1 MNLRL
6 ILWTLCMAYV
16 GFLLAGTKSAP
27 SLNVVIIA
35 AFLGALI
42 GFALG
47 IMFANRAHRK
57 AQLDGGVRRNENRA
71 GLSRRLYPN
80 CAPILRN
87 RLAIRAEGRNRL
99 PVTLV
104 RLENRV

>member
-1 MNLRL
+1 MHLRL
-6 ILWTLCMAYV
+6 IIWPLCIAYV
-16 GFLLAGTKSAP
+16 AFLLASAKNAP

-57 AQLDGGVRRNENRA
+57 AHLSGGVRR
-71 GLSRRLYPN
+71 
-80 CAPILRN
+80 
-87 RLAIRAEGRNRL
+87 
-99 PVTLV
+99 
-104 RLENRV
+104 

>member
-6 ILWTLCMAYV
+6 IFTNLRLVIWPLCMAYV
-16 GFLLAGTKSAP
+16 AFLLASTKSP
-27 SLNVVIIA
+27 SSLNMLIIA

-57 AQLDGGVRRNENRA
+57 AHAQSGGVVRRQ
-71 GLSRRLYPN
+71 
-80 CAPILRN
+80 
-87 RLAIRAEGRNRL
+87 
-99 PVTLV
+99 
-104 RLENRV
+104 